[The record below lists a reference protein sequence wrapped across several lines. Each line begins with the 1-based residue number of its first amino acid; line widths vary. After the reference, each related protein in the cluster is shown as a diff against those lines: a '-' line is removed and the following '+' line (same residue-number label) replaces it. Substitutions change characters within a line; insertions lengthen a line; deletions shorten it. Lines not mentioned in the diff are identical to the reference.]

1 MKGDTSMNIVD
12 KTVST
17 MMAFERICVG
27 ELFKSDSGDI
37 FMRIS
42 RKPLIDV
49 SSGTANCFCLTTDDL
64 CFFADEEW
72 VEKVEAELTVY
83 REY

>member
-1 MKGDTSMNIVD
+1 MKGDNSMNIVD

-27 ELFKSDSGDI
+27 ELFKSDNGDI

-42 RKPLIDV
+42 GKPLLDI
-49 SSGTANCFCLTTDDL
+49 SSEEVNCFCLTTDDV
-64 CFFADEEW
+64 CFFADDEW
-72 VEKVEAELTVY
+72 VEKVEADLTVY
-83 REY
+83 HKN

>member
-1 MKGDTSMNIVD
+1 MNIVD

-27 ELFKSDSGDI
+27 ELFKSDNGDI

-42 RKPLIDV
+42 GKPLLDI
-49 SSGTANCFCLTTDDL
+49 SSEEVNCFCLTTDDV
-64 CFFADEEW
+64 CFFADDEW
-72 VEKVEAELTVY
+72 VEKVGAELTVY
-83 REY
+83 HEN

>member
-17 MMAFERICVG
+17 MMAFEKIRIG
-27 ELFKSDSGDI
+27 ELFKSGSGDI

-42 RKPLIDV
+42 DGSLMDV
-49 SSGTANCFCLTTDDL
+49 LSEEVNCFCLTTDEV
-64 CFFADEEW
+64 CFFADDEW

-83 REY
+83 HKN